1 MQERESSHVLMLILL
16 GIACVL
22 GAIVIAYPFLYVEE
36 PSAVVVLTDGGSGT
50 GETEPSLLVNINTAT
65 EDELQEL
72 QGIGPVLAKRILEYR
87 QENGNFEQL
96 EDLKN
101 VSGIGE
107 KTFEKIRSQ
116 ITLGDFSE
124 TEKQETM

>member
-1 MQERESSHVLMLILL
+1 MRERESSNVLMLILI

-36 PSAVVVLTDGGSGT
+36 PDAVVVLTDGGSGT
-50 GETEPSLLVNINTAT
+50 GQTEPSLLVNINTAT

-72 QGIGPVLAKRILEYR
+72 QGIGPALAKRIVEYR
-87 QENGNFEQL
+87 ESNGNFERL

-101 VSGIGE
+101 VSGIGD
-107 KTFEKIRSQ
+107 KTLEKIRSQ
-116 ITLGDFSE
+116 ITLNDLS
-124 TEKQETM
+124 